1 MMWKFKK
8 IYHFFNAIIFLLAV
22 GGLVFLKIG
31 NWLSFSETPCNAD
44 LIICLTGSNERVQ
57 KAIDLSRQGYA
68 EKILVTSV
76 QIPSLMGKNRV
87 PAENI
92 MILSSKAASTY
103 EEARLVS
110 QFINEKK
117 YNSAIIVSDPYHM
130 YRVKWT
136 FGQVLNS
143 QKIHTTFTASEP
155 SWAKGSWWEN
165 KTSRVFVLNEIP
177 KVLYYW
183 IAHGLLGIK
192 NDPPWV
198 NDLESWYNKMLV
210 KLV

>member
-1 MMWKFKK
+1 
-8 IYHFFNAIIFLLAV
+8 
-22 GGLVFLKIG
+22 
-31 NWLSFSETPCNAD
+31 
-44 LIICLTGSNERVQ
+44 
-57 KAIDLSRQGYA
+57 
-68 EKILVTSV
+68 
-76 QIPSLMGKNRV
+76 
-87 PAENI
+87 
-92 MILSSKAASTY
+92 
-103 EEARLVS
+103 
-110 QFINEKK
+110 
-117 YNSAIIVSDPYHM
+117 M